1 LAETLDLKL
10 KMIIFIKMKIKIMEV
25 LPNLQE
31 LMEKIVWVVKFFEEK
46 ITYSKKN
53 ILIQKK
59 KKKK

>member
-1 LAETLDLKL
+1 
-10 KMIIFIKMKIKIMEV
+10 MKIKIMEV